1 MFSQHP
7 AADTGSLSAFLLG
20 GCLLKASALCDPV
33 YTRSQLSAARMLNR
47 PAAAAESAAWAG
59 TRGRN
64 DGSDEDTPRCLR
76 QSLSLGLVAALF
88 KACIA
93 SLKQKAF
100 CVLFKGFQQSSKNCE
115 AFLKVP

>member
-76 QSLSLGLVAALF
+76 QSLIRAGGCLIQSMYSFSQAEGILRTFQGF
-88 KACIA
+88 
-93 SLKQKAF
+93 STKQ
-100 CVLFKGFQQSSKNCE
+100 
-115 AFLKVP
+115 